1 MMKIIADLHTHTLAS
16 GHGIDTIRTLAD
28 FAIRQGLKGIAVTD
42 HGPGITGGPDP
53 IYFMSLKRMTQGID
67 LPIRIFFGVEDD
79 IKNRRGD
86 LTLPDYILKDME
98 IVLTGL
104 HPFTWI
110 ADQTSKTRTEAV
122 INAMGRG
129 FVQAFTHPVG
139 TYYEIDLDPVLDAAV
154 AHKVAMELN
163 ATKLGN
169 RDLVTSYL
177 EKCAN
182 RGAAIVVNSDAHLG
196 EEVGSF
202 HEALLLLKEIGFPEK
217 LVVNQSRE
225 AIAAFFSISW

>member
-1 MMKIIADLHTHTLAS
+1 MMNIIADLHTHTHAS
-16 GHGIDTIRTLAD
+16 GHGIDTVRTLAD
-28 FAIRQGLKGIAVTD
+28 FAIRKGLKGIAITD

-67 LPIRIFFGVEDD
+67 LPIRIFYGIEDD
-79 IKNRRGD
+79 IKNRKGE
-86 LTLPDYILKDME
+86 LTLPEYILKDME

-110 ADQTSKTRTEAV
+110 ADQGSNTRTEAL
-122 INAMGRG
+122 INAMGKG

-139 TYYEIDLDPVLDAAV
+139 TYYEIDLDSVLDAA
-154 AHKVAMELN
+154 ATHKVAMELN

-169 RDLVTSYL
+169 RSLVMSYL
-177 EKCAN
+177 EKCAKK
-182 RGAAIVVNSDAHLG
+182 GAAIVVNSDAHVS

-202 HEALLLLKEIGFPEK
+202 HDALLLLKEVGFPEK

-225 AIAAFFSISW
+225 AIAAFFGITW